1 MKINKITD
9 VLVYATDG
17 TQLEIGD
24 TVIFNTNDA
33 KCYTGAFNGINKR
46 GAVEFMDLISH
57 NYYGMMPKSIKE
69 IYKANVELANL
80 PFGGVVDDKESM

>member
-1 MKINKITD
+1 MKINKVTD

-17 TQLEIGD
+17 QILNTGD
-24 TVIFNTNDA
+24 TVIFNTNDG
-33 KCYTGAFNGINKR
+33 KCYTGSFNGINKR

-57 NYYGMMPKSIKE
+57 NYYGVMPKSIKE

-80 PFGGVVDDKESM
+80 PFGGVIDEVD

>member
-17 TQLEIGD
+17 TQLEVGD
-24 TVIFNTNDA
+24 TVIFNTNEG

-57 NYYGMMPKSIKE
+57 NYYGVMPKTIKE

>member
-1 MKINKITD
+1 MKINKVTD

-17 TQLEIGD
+17 QILNTGD
-24 TVIFNTNDA
+24 TVIFNTNEG

-57 NYYGMMPKSIKE
+57 NYYGVMPKSIKE

-80 PFGGVVDDKESM
+80 PFGGVADDKESM